1 MSRFQAV
8 SVALVFGALSL
19 TAGAAWALDNDP
31 QLNLLCT
38 IQDSS
43 NEATPCGATP
53 TGDSALFKGLS
64 RDYGLVLA
72 PTLLAPAETMGIN
85 GFQFDF
91 QVNVTQIDNT
101 QLYWPLG
108 IEDGQAPPALV
119 TTRLGV
125 RKGLPYSLEVGMNA
139 TYLMESE
146 LWGLGGMVKWAINES
161 VDDFPVDVAVRGSIN
176 RVVGSTQLD
185 LTVAGMD
192 VVVGHDFGLGGVLNL
207 SPYFAYS
214 PVWIVTRSGV
224 IDATPGK
231 IDDPESSFVFGEE
244 RQQVNRYALGF
255 RFILGTFNFTIES
268 VLAGD
273 LVSYN
278 SNIGVS
284 F

>member
-1 MSRFQAV
+1 MSRFSAV
-8 SVALVFGALSL
+8 SVALVFGALSV

-43 NEATPCGATP
+43 NEATPCGSTP
-53 TGDSALFKGLS
+53 TGDLALFKGLS

-101 QLYWPLG
+101 QIYWPLG

-161 VDDFPVDVAVRGSIN
+161 VNDFPIDVAVRGSIN

-185 LTVAGMD
+185 LTVVGMD

-214 PVWIVTRSGV
+214 PVWIITRSGV

-231 IDDPESSFVFGEE
+231 NDDPESSFVFGEE
-244 RQQVNRYALGF
+244 RQLVNRYALGF